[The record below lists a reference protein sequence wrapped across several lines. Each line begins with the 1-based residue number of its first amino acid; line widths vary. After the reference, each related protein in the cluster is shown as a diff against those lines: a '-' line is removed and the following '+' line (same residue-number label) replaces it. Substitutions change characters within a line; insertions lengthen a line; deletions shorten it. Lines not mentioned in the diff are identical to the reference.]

1 MSMQDWINALDNQ
14 IVSNKRKL
22 LEGAGNISHKQAI
35 EKAER
40 EFEIYRA
47 REMKQLESDFD
58 KAVKLLSQNEKQ
70 QR

>member
-14 IVSNKRKL
+14 IISNKRKL
-22 LEGAGNISHKQAI
+22 LEGKGNISRKQAI
-35 EKAER
+35 EKAEK

-58 KAVKLLSQNEKQ
+58 KAVKLLKKNGD
-70 QR
+70 